1 MEKFE
6 FNISI
11 PISRKTKFGV
21 KGLLI
26 LVLLVAVGFAAFRF
40 GNNQGRENGY
50 AAGYEEGWS
59 ESMASKLTKKNYRIS
74 DYSEMSPQSF
84 GDLMKLAEEIRREVE
99 TTSWEHNGGPAKI
112 DGYPQD
118 MSLIITQTQRGH
130 KAVENFLN
138 NRRSQSEFI
147 DP

>member
-21 KGLLI
+21 KWLLT

-40 GNNQGRENGY
+40 GNNRGRENGY
-50 AAGYEEGWS
+50 AAGYEDGWS
-59 ESMASKLTKKNYRIS
+59 ESMASKLTKKSYRIS

-84 GDLMKLAEEIRREVE
+84 GDLMKLAEEIRQEVE

-118 MSLIITQTQRGH
+118 LSLTITQTQRGH
-130 KAVENFLN
+130 RAVEKFLKS
-138 NRRSQSEFI
+138 RRLQSEFVA
-147 DP
+147 P